1 MAQLLMLC
9 ASTAGGAGLT
19 PGWGPK
25 IPNAT
30 WPKFREKKRELRGRG
45 KAYRER
51 GQIQRHVYGNSTQIG
66 YIGILMP
73 QNFKNPGPQP
83 TQ

>member
-1 MAQLLMLC
+1 MARLLMLC

-30 WPKFREKKRELRGRG
+30 WPKLRGKKEG
-45 KAYRER
+45 TEGE
-51 GQIQRHVYGNSTQIG
+51 GQSIQRQRSDTKTCVRKLHPNRLYRHPYASK
-66 YIGILMP
+66 
-73 QNFKNPGPQP
+73 F
-83 TQ
+83 

>member
-19 PGWGPK
+19 PGWGTK

-30 WPKFREKKRELRGRG
+30 WPKLREKKKKRELRGRG
-45 KAYRER
+45 KAYRDR
-51 GQIQRHVYGNSTQIG
+51 GQIERHVYGNSSQTG

-73 QNFKNPGPQP
+73 QKF
-83 TQ
+83 